1 MKSVFVIWEYEQGSP
16 FDREEPL
23 YPFYLSRFLAEQ
35 ALKKLGLFARGAT
48 ADNLAAIA
56 GARQFGGN
64 SLPLLPG
71 LAGPLAGQETDA
83 PTS

>member
-35 ALKKLGLFARGAT
+35 ALKKLGPEPEWGYREIREERVSSEVEG
-48 ADNLAAIA
+48 
-56 GARQFGGN
+56 
-64 SLPLLPG
+64 
-71 LAGPLAGQETDA
+71 
-83 PTS
+83 